1 MMTDSGVDD
10 LSKYESGTDPFT
22 AAELEAIARFRENL
36 SAIPEIAFKGFE
48 ADEIRH
54 LASENGVGEARNMLH
69 TFATDLLNGWWL
81 TVLSLKN
88 DLPTCTDEPL
98 RYSTAAARYV
108 AHLTAQ
114 HLNACAK
121 FERALTMWFLDLD
134 THLSSPLYLN
144 RDGEE

>member
-1 MMTDSGVDD
+1 MADTGIDD

-36 SAIPEIAFKGFE
+36 SGIPDIAFRGFD

-54 LASENGVGEARNMLH
+54 FASEHGMDEARKMLDL
-69 TFATDLLNGWWL
+69 FATNLLNGWWMAI
-81 TVLSLKN
+81 LSLKN
-88 DLPTCTDEPL
+88 DLPTGTDAPA
-98 RYSTAAARYV
+98 RHSTSAARYV

-114 HLNACAK
+114 HLSACAK
-121 FERALTMWFLDLD
+121 FERAVTMWFLDLD
-134 THLSSPLYLN
+134 TNLSSPLYLN